1 MMRGKRKLDKLC
13 RAILLGSYWGILW
26 LFALTHQAAYAWIVI
41 VLLLMVNVLASSAIA
56 AGSLKRKH
64 FVPVFL
70 ALLVLIPLL
79 TGGSLLLYK
88 FFTFR
93 G

>member
-1 MMRGKRKLDKLC
+1 M
-13 RAILLGSYWGILW
+13 
-26 LFALTHQAAYAWIVI
+26 I

-56 AGSLKRKH
+56 AGSLSRKH

-93 G
+93 V